1 MVSDKRWLLPDGID
15 ELLPEQAAAVEALRR
30 ALLDDCAGWGY
41 RYVIPPLVEFTD
53 SLLVGLGAD
62 LDVLTCKFSDRISG
76 RTLGVRADITPQ
88 VARIDAHSLA
98 EAGVTR
104 LCYAGS
110 TLHSTPQSVLSGRSP
125 IQLGAEL
132 YGCADIAAD
141 LEVID
146 LMLTLLEGADTVEQ
160 HGPVTLDVGH
170 VGVYEAVLRD
180 AGIDAEVADAV
191 FDALQRKSLP
201 DLEAVFAG
209 EQSELQTLLVTL
221 VNLHGGVDVLD
232 RARDSLSGIPDA
244 QSALDQLEQV
254 VATVAASHPDV
265 AVYIDLAELRGFR
278 YHTGLVFAA
287 YLEGFGTA
295 VAKGGRYDNVGAV
308 FGRNRPAT
316 GFAFDL
322 KALTAASGHQSGTES
337 WISAPEST
345 DPKLEARIRELRA
358 AGRTVVL
365 ALNGQS
371 DPRCREQLVGV
382 DGDWICQPLGP
393 GEGE

>member
-1 MVSDKRWLLPDGID
+1 MVSDKRWLLPAGID
-15 ELLPEQAAAVEALRR
+15 ALLPAQAAAVEALRR

-146 LMLTLLEGADTVEQ
+146 LMLTLLERADTVEQ

-232 RARDSLSGIPDA
+232 RARDSLEGIPDA